1 MISGESKAKFF
12 FWCFLF
18 VCFYWR
24 KVVWILRYLN
34 TRGRVKMQKECDLAG
49 KKDREE
55 MNPGPRAGL
64 ADLIR
69 RGHLV
74 GFLNL

>member
-1 MISGESKAKFF
+1 M
-12 FWCFLF
+12 
-18 VCFYWR
+18 
-24 KVVWILRYLN
+24 WILGYLN

-64 ADLIR
+64 AGLIR